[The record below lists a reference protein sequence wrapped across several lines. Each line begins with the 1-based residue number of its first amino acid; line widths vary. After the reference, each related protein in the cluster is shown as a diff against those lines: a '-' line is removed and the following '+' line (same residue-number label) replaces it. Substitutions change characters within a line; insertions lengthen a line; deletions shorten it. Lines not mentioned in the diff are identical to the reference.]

1 MHYTPPPRDPK
12 APPVRINLLSD
23 TQTRPTAGMR
33 EAMARAEVGDEQIG
47 DDPTVNQLCERV
59 ADLLGKE
66 AAVFMPS
73 GTMCNVAAT
82 LVHCRPGDEI
92 LAHETAHIIAREG
105 GAHAALGGFQIT
117 PLKGEDGQFS
127 PEAFKAALHPRSRY
141 QPPQTV
147 VSVEQTAN
155 IGGGTIWKKAALDE
169 VVEIAKANGMAT
181 HMDGARLLNATVA
194 TGISASDMAAGWDS
208 AWIDFSKGLGAPIGG
223 VIAGS
228 RAFIDEV
235 WRWKQR
241 LGGSMRQAGV
251 CAAACVYALDHNVD
265 RLAEDHANARALA
278 RGLSQIAG
286 VEVQQPETNLVFF
299 KPDGAGVSGEKMV
312 AALRPRGVLLAMM
325 DGRIRACTHLDVTAD
340 DDRGDGRARQGDRA
354 RGVGSGSIAQKSG
367 TTPPAR
373 AGGVVRLQR
382 GDRLAAAT
390 AAATTATTSAAT
402 TAAGIEQR
410 RIVTRIGVILGMD
423 SGRGSAASCGANART
438 AGQRIVPQPHNAN
451 GSQ

>member
-1 MHYTPPPRDPK
+1 MHYTPAPRDPK
-12 APPVRINLLSD
+12 ATPVRINLLSD
-23 TQTRPTAGMR
+23 TQTRPTPAMR
-33 EAMARAEVGDEQIG
+33 EAMAKADVGDEQIG
-47 DDPTVNQLCERV
+47 DDPTVNLLCERV

-82 LVHCRPGDEI
+82 LSYCRPGDEI
-92 LAHETAHIIAREG
+92 LAHVSAHIIAREG

-117 PLKGEDGQFS
+117 PLPGPDGQFS
-127 PEAFKAALHPRSRY
+127 PETFRSALHPRSRY

-155 IGGGTIWKKAALDE
+155 IGGGTIWKKADLDAIAK
-169 VVEIAKANGMAT
+169 IAKANGLAT

-194 TGISASDMAAGWDS
+194 TGISARDMTAGWDS

-228 RAFIDEV
+228 RAFIDDV

-241 LGGSMRQAGV
+241 LGGSMRQAGI
-251 CAAACVYALDHNVD
+251 CAAACIYALDHHVD

-278 RGLSQIAG
+278 RGLSQING

-299 KPDGAGVSGEKMV
+299 KPDGAGVSGDKMIE
-312 AALRPRGVLLAMM
+312 ALRKHGLLLAMM

-340 DDRGDGRARQGDRA
+340 MIEEMVGLVREIVRGA
-354 RGVGSGSIAQKSG
+354 
-367 TTPPAR
+367 
-373 AGGVVRLQR
+373 
-382 GDRLAAAT
+382 
-390 AAATTATTSAAT
+390 
-402 TAAGIEQR
+402 
-410 RIVTRIGVILGMD
+410 
-423 SGRGSAASCGANART
+423 
-438 AGQRIVPQPHNAN
+438 
-451 GSQ
+451 